1 MNIVKAGNQFQIYG
15 SEISTYSLLPRGT
28 YDVCFNKMTGFFLKV
43 HDDLEV
49 NEKVYGNSPKR
60 VKKILDGF
68 KNSTR
73 NFGVILSG
81 LKGAGKSMTVR
92 LLAETSDYP
101 VLLVKEP
108 EEGLVS
114 FIESIKQEV
123 IVVFDEFE
131 KSFKGEWNHGEIDS
145 PAQDLLLSL
154 FDGTDNGKKLFVITC
169 NDVSMLSN
177 YFKNRPGRFHYH
189 FKYGLPTNDE
199 IREYL
204 EDNLNEEYK
213 FNIKNILRCTDV
225 ADLSYDCLR
234 AIVFE
239 LNHGYSLSETLNDL
253 NIEIVTKRYKIIIVL
268 SNGCSVTCEDRLTLF
283 ADDRFDFFDTVND
296 VGYMFRGNAKDAIKQ
311 EDGLITIP
319 ASDIEFELDSDYTAK
334 EQFEVS
340 SCVLQPIEKS
350 MNKFQFLV

>member
-1 MNIVKAGNQFQIYG
+1 MNIVKSGNQFQIYG
-15 SEISTYSLLPRGT
+15 SEISTYSLLPKGT

-49 NEKVYGNSPKR
+49 HEKVYGNSPKR

-68 KNSTR
+68 RTSTR

-92 LLAETSDYP
+92 LLAENSDYP

-114 FIESIKQEV
+114 FLESIKQEI

-131 KSFKGEWNHGEIDS
+131 KSFKGEWSRGEIES
-145 PAQDLLLSL
+145 PAQDMLLSL
-154 FDGTDNGKKLFVITC
+154 FDGIDGGKKLFVITC
-169 NDVSMLSN
+169 NDVGMLSN

-199 IREYL
+199 IKEYL
-204 EDNLNEEYK
+204 EDNLKEEYK
-213 FNIKNILRCTDV
+213 FNIKNIIRCTDV

-239 LNHGYSLSETLNDL
+239 LNNGYPLSETLNDL
-253 NIEIVTKRYKIIIVL
+253 NIEIVSKRYTITIAL
-268 SNGCSVTCEDRLTLF
+268 SNGRSVSCTDRLTLF
-283 ADDRFDFFDTVND
+283 ADDRFDFFECVND
-296 VGYMFRGNAKDAIKQ
+296 VGYMFRGNARDAVKQ
-311 EDGLITIP
+311 DDGIISIP
-319 ASDIEFELDSDYTAK
+319 ASDIEFELDEDYTEK
-334 EQFEVS
+334 EKFEVV
-340 SCVLQPIEKS
+340 SCILQPEEKS
-350 MNKFQFLV
+350 LNKFQFLV